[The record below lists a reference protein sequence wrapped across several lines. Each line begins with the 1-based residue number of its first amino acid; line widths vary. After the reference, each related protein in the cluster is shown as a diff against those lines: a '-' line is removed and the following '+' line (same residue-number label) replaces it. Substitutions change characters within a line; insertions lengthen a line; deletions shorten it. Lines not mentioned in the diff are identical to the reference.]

1 MLRRRVIAT
10 AVTVAALALAA
21 VAMVSFTGNDKPEIV
36 DYLPPADESQDD
48 TSDDQPEPSGDVQP
62 PADDDDGLP
71 ADDDQADDELPDEG
85 DEDEL
90 PDDDD
95 QSDDDDDQ
103 SDDDE
108 DDGCPGKQKGLR
120 HAIQMHE
127 RNIERLD
134 QNMAKHAVE
143 GKFHEGAFAG
153 LENSLEKLCD
163 NLEKQESKDDGQKGD
178 NGQGNDDKDKD
189 KDK

>member
-1 MLRRRVIAT
+1 VIAT
-10 AVTVAALALAA
+10 AVTVIALALAA

-36 DYLPPADESQDD
+36 DYLPPADETQDD

-71 ADDDQADDELPDEG
+71 ADDDQADDETPDEG

-90 PDDDD
+90 PE
-95 QSDDDDDQ
+95 
-103 SDDDE
+103 DE
-108 DDGCPGKQKGLR
+108 DDGCPGQQKGLR

-127 RNIERLD
+127 RNIDKLD
-134 QNMAKHAVE
+134 QNMAKHALE

-153 LENSLEKLCD
+153 LENSLEMLCE

-178 NGQGNDDKDKD
+178 NGQGNGNKDKD
-189 KDK
+189 K